1 MSAKN
6 FFLAG
11 EEAYSDNQTG
21 LFTEQLA

>member
-1 MSAKN
+1 MSDKN

-21 LFTEQLA
+21 FFTEQLA